1 MVRVCPERD
10 AQCPHG
16 DDCPYMADR
25 YRCDMSADE
34 RASFPLPHE
43 VMIWFSNPD
52 LCHAG
57 TWATTRYPEDAQ
69 RYVAAG
75 AVEQFLTEGE
85 TVEQRMNRF
94 HQEILG
100 LLKYLEHVKRKSET
114 DRDDV
119 LEVAARVAASRYQA
133 PPPGIHGFEGDVYA
147 AGMGIADAI
156 RALKGG
162 A

>member
-16 DDCPYMADR
+16 DDCPYVADR

-52 LCHAG
+52 LCHIG
-57 TWATTRYPEDAQ
+57 TWATIRYPEEAQ

-75 AVEQFLTEGE
+75 AVEQYLKKGE
-85 TVEQRMNRF
+85 TVQQRMDRF
-94 HQEILG
+94 HHEVLG
-100 LLKYLEHVKRKSET
+100 LLKYLEKVKRDAET
-114 DRDDV
+114 ARTNL
-119 LEVAARVAASRYQA
+119 LEVAAQMAASMYPPA
-133 PPPGIHGFEGDVYA
+133 PPGIYGHRASVHM
-147 AGMGIADAI
+147 AGQHIADTI
-156 RALKGG
+156 RAMKGG